1 MKKQDKL
8 PIYEILI
15 NEDDSDITGIDLIS
29 LVDKPAIEVKGYAFS
44 DQKCGCGKKEEFVN
58 PSKGET
64 EREFVSRCIP
74 VLMDE
79 GKPQDQAIAICY
91 SLYDDKM
98 SNVDMADE
106 DVPVVG
112 GVKTH
117 FRCKCKIVNG
127 RWETFPEESE
137 SGVCEFCLAAQ
148 KKWNRE
154 NAGRPGAGRFSAVR
168 EEQILLGPA
177 LIPDIK
183 IFRIDEQ
190 TGEEY
195 EVFFSS
201 ETIKKIRNKFSKN
214 AGNHSI
220 NINHGKEMAPAY
232 IIESWL
238 IEDSKTDKAVK
249 YGYDLPVGTWMI
261 AVRVHDEKFWEFM
274 KEEDLTGFSVEGFL
288 DQRLV
293 QMQKLSLEQLIDSLT
308 EDDLLELI

>member
-1 MKKQDKL
+1 MEKKKL
-8 PIYEILI
+8 PVYEILI

-44 DQKCGCGKKEEFVN
+44 DHKCGCGKQEDFVN
-58 PSKGET
+58 PKKGET
-64 EREFVSRCIP
+64 EREFISRCIP
-74 VLMDE
+74 LLIDE
-79 GKPQDQAIAICY
+79 GKPQDQAVAICY
-91 SLYDDKM
+91 SMWDEKF
-98 SNVDMADE
+98 SKNEFADE
-106 DVPVVG
+106 VPVVG
-112 GVKTH
+112 GITTH
-117 FRCKCKIVNG
+117 WNCKCRIVNG
-127 RWETFPEESE
+127 MWETFPEESE

-154 NAGRPGAGRFSAVR
+154 NSGKPGAGRFSAVR
-168 EEQILLGPA
+168 EEQVLLGPA

-183 IFRIDEQ
+183 IYRIDEK
-190 TGEEY
+190 TGEGY
-195 EVFFSS
+195 EVFFSA

-220 NINHGKEMAPAY
+220 NINHGKKMAPAY

-238 IEDSKTDKAVK
+238 IEDSKTDKSVK

-261 AVRVHDEKFWEFM
+261 AVKVHDEKFWEFM

-293 QMQKLSLEQLIDSLT
+293 QMQRTSIEQLIDSLT
-308 EDDLLELI
+308 EDEIMYLIK